1 MRPMYKLNR
10 LQITEK
16 KKIHES
22 KSLVDKLD
30 SF

>member
-1 MRPMYKLNR
+1 MRPVYKLNR
-10 LQITEK
+10 LQIQK
-16 KKIHES
+16 KKLHES